1 MAELPLSDRTL
12 RLEIVSAHAQVY
24 SGLARMVSV
33 QSVTGEL
40 GILPRHAPLMTF
52 LAPGE
57 VRIRTEADEE
67 EYVYV
72 DGGFMEVQPD
82 IITILADTALRGDD
96 IDEEAAQRARRAAE
110 EAMRTATLYSD
121 RDLAQVELIK
131 ALAQLRT
138 LEDTRRRRRR

>member
-1 MAELPLSDRTL
+1 
-12 RLEIVSAHAQVY
+12 
-24 SGLARMVSV
+24 MVSV